1 MSTPQNWTKAL
12 YKELAEKITNS
23 IAAIEWVDLWHNQVG
38 FLEDEHPFPT
48 PAVFLSFRSNNLKDL
63 SQKVQQVILQ
73 VDVYLYFETFT
84 DTYKGSYNQDAALSF
99 LDTIDELNKILH
111 ASSGENYSGMKRVSF
126 NPEDTGNAG
135 NLYRISYECLS
146 NDYTAFV
153 EYENGTFADMEV
165 ERFIVEP

>member
-12 YKELAEKITNS
+12 YIELAQKTTNA
-23 IAAIEWVDLWHNQVG
+23 IAAIKWVDLWHNQVG
-38 FLEDEHPFPT
+38 FLEEEHPFPT
-48 PAVFLSFRSNNLKDL
+48 PALFLSFRSNRIKDL

-73 VDVYLYFETFT
+73 IDFYLYYETFT
-84 DTYKGSYNQDAALSF
+84 DTYKGSFNQSTALGF

-111 ASSGENYSGMKRVSF
+111 GSSGVNYTGMKRISF

-153 EYENGTFADMEV
+153 DYGNGTFSGLDV
-165 ERFIVEP
+165 ERFIV

>member
-1 MSTPQNWTKAL
+1 
-12 YKELAEKITNS
+12 
-23 IAAIEWVDLWHNQVG
+23 
-38 FLEDEHPFPT
+38 
-48 PAVFLSFRSNNLKDL
+48 
-63 SQKVQQVILQ
+63 
-73 VDVYLYFETFT
+73 
-84 DTYKGSYNQDAALSF
+84 
-99 LDTIDELNKILH
+99 
-111 ASSGENYSGMKRVSF
+111 MKRVSF